1 MGLNRQRKL
10 YRLYDKMKRHIYNKV
25 ISVAMLASGLAFTA
39 CQDDDFVQYT
49 AFEVGEEIR
58 FCASAAQDG
67 SATTRTVYGETGTIE
82 GVDYIAL
89 NWEVG
94 DKMEIVSPQ
103 AALSGGTGKAVYA
116 IDDSNISEGFNG
128 ETEGHSNAS
137 MLKKEGESGLQWG
150 VGYTKDVDGSGA
162 IDAKLEE
169 GWHDFYALYPS
180 SNSFASETEGHIS
193 LDLLQVNDVV
203 RPTATGYMP
212 IVQKPDVKKGDG
224 DGISIDESDGK
235 TTYTIHPDMRY
246 AYMVATTQTSRYK
259 EVNEEDPPIQLEFR
273 PVTTAL
279 QFEITA
285 NEISVTNGSELTI
298 TSIQLTTAPGVTKN
312 ICGYFTCDYLSGQMY
327 AQNENETYN
336 RIYLDLDG
344 ATESITLK
352 EGDKCD
358 VTFFVLPTQ
367 DFNAGDLQLQ
377 IFFTLKGS
385 PQVRTATINRPL
397 AKMKKYHFKN
407 LLMPKFETKVSG
419 STWFSALDNQ
429 VLLSQ
434 VSIPVAGNVFA
445 NNQYVDGS
453 LVQQTA
459 DYETLWNMGVRGF
472 EFVNRSRVIDNAV
485 SIEYNIGDEYFVC
498 AEDVLNGTPTFHEA
512 FNTLVGKYYENEQT
526 KQEALVILCTY
537 QPGQV
542 GGKYDGYDP
551 QRYVYNLLNY
561 LNLYVTE
568 GSDYFNEY
576 GITKDHFVQINS
588 HSTVADI
595 KGKIAIIIRPGDD
608 DRWDSSTSGTNT
620 AAIKLT
626 TSAGNDWSNNVV
638 LIQDWGTAYDVW
650 DRRYEGF
657 ARESTFETEYVKGAR
672 PQVENYLWGISKNGN
687 DDSFTSFG
695 FSGNNDFC
703 NGVAGTSFDT
713 VVKPK
718 AFNEFQF
725 KHAVTGGSFA
735 NAYVQEWCRVVE
747 KNTGYWYTGESGSVG
762 TFITGGSV
770 TGYLV
775 VNWPESLSEKKEA
788 IKDLFEHSV
797 DRVEGENNIYIN
809 VLSGYYVSKDYNKSY
824 LPFKKTFSSQVRN
837 VSFGDE
843 VVDITP
849 SGQGKGGD
857 FVGLAY
863 DLNKYT
869 YNLLSATPGSN
880 TAGALSKQGPWGLVV
895 MDHIG
900 NTAGGTDDKSID
912 LVNLIMMNNF
922 KFPLMTEG
930 DGDGNGGTPNPPATR
945 DVAVS
950 FSNDPA
956 DPSGAIY

>member
-1 MGLNRQRKL
+1 M
-10 YRLYDKMKRHIYNKV
+10 

-39 CQDDDFVQYT
+39 CQDDEFVQYT

-82 GVDYIAL
+82 GVEYIAL

-103 AALSGGTGKAVYA
+103 AALSGGTAKAVYA
-116 IDDSNISEGFNG
+116 IDEKASISEGFNN
-128 ETEGHSNAS
+128 ETAGHSNAS

-150 VGYTKDVDGSGA
+150 VGYTKDVDESGA
-162 IDAKLEE
+162 IDDKLEE

-180 SNSFASETEGHIS
+180 SNSFTSEAEGHIS
-193 LDLLQVNDVV
+193 LDLLQVNDEV

-212 IVQKPDVKKGDG
+212 IVQKPNVKKGDG

-259 EVNEEDPPIQLEFR
+259 EVNEEDPPIQLEFK

-285 NEISVTNGSELTI
+285 NTISDDNGSELTI
-298 TSIQLTTAPGVTKN
+298 TSIQLTTDSVKKN

-327 AQNENETYN
+327 AQNDDETYN
-336 RIYLDLDG
+336 RIYLDLSG
-344 ATESITLK
+344 AKKPITLK
-352 EGDKCD
+352 KDDKCD

-377 IFFTLKGS
+377 IFFTLNGS

-397 AKMKKYHFKN
+397 VKMKKYHFKN
-407 LLMPKFETKVSG
+407 LLMPPFTTKVTG
-419 STWFSALDNQ
+419 STWFSALDNKA
-429 VLLSQ
+429 LLSQ

-453 LVQQTA
+453 LVQQVA

-472 EFVNRSRVIDNAV
+472 EFVNRSRRDESKNPLTSNDY
-485 SIEYNIGDEYFVC
+485 SIAEEHFVC
-498 AEDVLNGTPTFHEA
+498 AEDVLSGSPTFHTA
-512 FNTLVGKYYENEQT
+512 FNTLVSKYYENEQT
-526 KQEALVILCTY
+526 QKEALVILCTY
-537 QPGQV
+537 QPGTVKNTNGTNV
-542 GGKYDGYDP
+542 GYDGYDP

-561 LNLYVTE
+561 LR
-568 GSDYFNEY
+568 DYTTPGNDYSNTF
-576 GITKDHFVQINS
+576 GITKDDFVQINS
-588 HSTVADI
+588 TSTVEDI
-595 KGKIAIIIRPGDD
+595 RGKIAIIIRPGDD
-608 DRWDSSTSGTNT
+608 DRWDKDSQGASTDD
-620 AAIKLT
+620 IVLK
-626 TSAGNDWSNNVV
+626 TSDSKQDWGENVV

-650 DRRYEGF
+650 DRRYDGF
-657 ARESTFETEYVKGAR
+657 ARESTFETQYLIPESERR
-672 PQVENYLWGISKNGN
+672 PQVENYLWGISKEGK
-687 DDSFTSFG
+687 DGAFTSFG
-695 FSGNNDFC
+695 YSGNNDF
-703 NGVAGTSFDT
+703 NNQVEGETFDNA
-713 VVKPK
+713 VKTK
-718 AFNEFQF
+718 AFSEFQF
-725 KHAVTGGSFA
+725 KHNVTGGEFD
-735 NAYVQEWCRVVE
+735 NAYVQEWCRVVKE
-747 KNTGYWYTGESGSVG
+747 NTDYWYTGLSGSVG
-762 TFITGGSV
+762 VSFLGTSV

-797 DRVEGENNIYIN
+797 NRVEGENNIYIN
-809 VLSGYYVSKDYNKSY
+809 VLSGYYVSKSYNKSY
-824 LPFKKTFSSQVRN
+824 LPFKFDFSGQVRTGGIIGN
-837 VSFGDE
+837 S
-843 VVDITP
+843 ITVKP
-849 SGQGKGGD
+849 DGQGKGGD

-863 DLNKYT
+863 DLNEYT
-869 YNLLSATPGSN
+869 YNLLSATPGPN

-900 NTAGGTDDKSID
+900 NTAGGTNDKSID

-922 KFPLMTEG
+922 KFPLMVAPDDDNTGGG
-930 DGDGNGGTPNPPATR
+930 DTPNPPATR

-950 FSNDPA
+950 FSNEPA
-956 DPSGAIY
+956 NPSGAIY

>member
-1 MGLNRQRKL
+1 
-10 YRLYDKMKRHIYNKV
+10 
-25 ISVAMLASGLAFTA
+25 MLASGLAFTA
-39 CQDDDFVQYT
+39 CQDEDVVEYT

-67 SATTRTVYGETGTIE
+67 SATTRTVYGETGTIGDVE
-82 GVDYIAL
+82 YIAL

-116 IDDSNISEGFNG
+116 IDDPNISEGFNG
-128 ETEGHSNAS
+128 ETKGHSNAS

-150 VGYTKDVDGSGA
+150 VGYTKDVDKSGA
-162 IDAKLEE
+162 IDDKLEE

-180 SNSFASETEGHIS
+180 SNSFTSGDEGQIA
-193 LDLLQVNDVV
+193 LDLLQVNDEV

-212 IVQKPDVKKGDG
+212 IVQKPNVKKGDG
-224 DGISIDESDGK
+224 DGISKVVSEDGK
-235 TTYTIHPDMRY
+235 NTTTYTIHPDMRY

-259 EVNEEDPPIQLEFR
+259 KVDVEDPPIQLEFK

-298 TSIQLTTAPGVTKN
+298 TSIQLTTAPDVTKN

-327 AQNENETYN
+327 AQNDEATYN
-336 RIYLDLDG
+336 RIYLDISG
-344 ATESITLK
+344 AKKPITLK
-352 EGDKCD
+352 QGDKCD

-385 PQVRTATINRPL
+385 PQVRTATINKPL
-397 AKMKKYHFKN
+397 YKMKKYHFKN
-407 LLMPKFETKVSG
+407 LLMPPFTTKVTG

-429 VLLSQ
+429 ALLSQ

-445 NNQYVDGS
+445 NSRYVDGS
-453 LVQQTA
+453 LVQQVA

-472 EFVNRSRVIDNAV
+472 EFVNRSRRDESKNPKISNDY
-485 SIEYNIGDEYFVC
+485 SIAEEHFVC
-498 AEDVLNGTPTFHEA
+498 AEDVLSGTPTFHTA
-512 FNTLVGKYYENEQT
+512 FNTLVSKYYENEQT

-537 QPGQV
+537 QPGTD
-542 GGKYDGYDP
+542 GSGYDGYDP

-608 DRWDSSTSGTNT
+608 DRWDSETSGTNT

-650 DRRYEGF
+650 DRRYDGF
-657 ARESTFETEYVKGAR
+657 ARESTFETEYVDGAR
-672 PQVENYLWGISKNGN
+672 PQVENYLWGISTKGE
-687 DDSFTSFG
+687 DAFTSFG
-695 FSGNNDFC
+695 YSGNNDF
-703 NGVAGTSFDT
+703 NNQVAGATFDNA
-713 VVKPK
+713 VKTK
-718 AFNEFQF
+718 AFSEFQF
-725 KHAVTGGSFA
+725 KHGVTGGEFD
-735 NAYVQEWCRVVE
+735 NAYVQEWCRVVKE
-747 KNTGYWYTGESGSVG
+747 NTGYWYTGLYDGVG
-762 TFITGGSV
+762 LAPRV
-770 TGYLV
+770 NGYLV

-797 DRVEGENNIYIN
+797 NRVEGENNIYIN
-809 VLSGYYVSKDYNKSY
+809 VLSGYYVSKSYNKSY
-824 LPFKKTFSSQVRN
+824 LPFKFEFSGQVKSGGLLGN
-837 VSFGDE
+837 S
-843 VVDITP
+843 ITIGKNQGL

-857 FVGLAY
+857 FAGLAF
-863 DLNKYT
+863 DLNEYT
-869 YNLLSATPGSN
+869 YDLLSASPGPGN
-880 TAGALSKQGPWGLVV
+880 AGALSKQGPWGLVV

-900 NTAGGTDDKSID
+900 STTTNDKSVD

-922 KFPLMTEG
+922 KFPLMVAPDDDNTGGG
-930 DGDGNGGTPNPPATR
+930 DTPNPPATT
-945 DVAVS
+945 DAAVS
-950 FSNDPA
+950 FSNEPA
-956 DPSGAIY
+956 SAEGAIY

>member
-1 MGLNRQRKL
+1 
-10 YRLYDKMKRHIYNKV
+10 MKRHIYNKV

-67 SATTRTVYGETGTIE
+67 SATTRTVYGETGTIG
-82 GVDYIAL
+82 GVEYIAL

-116 IDDSNISEGFNG
+116 IDDPNISEGFNG

-150 VGYTKDVDGSGA
+150 VGYTKDVNGSGA

-180 SNSFASETEGHIS
+180 SNSFTSEAEGHVA
-193 LDLLQVNDVV
+193 LDLIQVNDEV

-212 IVQKPDVKKGDG
+212 IVQKPNVKKGDG
-224 DGISIDESDGK
+224 DGISEEVSEDGK
-235 TTYTIHPDMRY
+235 NTIYTIHPDMRY

-259 EVNEEDPPIQLEFR
+259 EVNEDDPPIQLEFK

-285 NEISVTNGSELTI
+285 NEIDEINGSELTI

-327 AQNENETYN
+327 AQNDNETYN
-336 RIYLDLDG
+336 RIYLDISG
-344 ATESITLK
+344 AKKPITLK
-352 EGDKCD
+352 RGDKCD

-367 DFNAGDLQLQ
+367 DFKAGDLQLQ
-377 IFFTLKGS
+377 IFFTLNGS

-397 AKMKKYHFKN
+397 VKMKKYHFKD
-407 LLMPKFETKVSG
+407 LQMPPFTTKVTG

-429 VLLSQ
+429 ALLSQ

-445 NNQYVDGS
+445 NNQYVDGA
-453 LVQQTA
+453 LVQQVA
-459 DYETLWNMGVRGF
+459 DYEALWDMGVRGF
-472 EFVNRSRVIDNAV
+472 EFVNRSRRDESKNPKISNDY
-485 SIEYNIGDEYFVC
+485 SIAEEHFVC
-498 AEDVLNGTPTFHEA
+498 AEDVLSGTPTFHTA
-512 FNTLVGKYYENEQT
+512 FNTLVSKYYENKQT
-526 KQEALVILCTY
+526 MQEALVILCTY
-537 QPGQV
+537 LPGTAKTTNGDNV
-542 GGKYDGYDP
+542 GYDGYDP

-561 LNLYVTE
+561 LR
-568 GSDYFNEY
+568 DYTTPGNDYYNTF

-588 HSTVADI
+588 HSIVADI

-650 DRRYEGF
+650 DRRYDGF

-687 DDSFTSFG
+687 DSFTPFG
-695 FSGNNDFC
+695 FTGNNDFC

-713 VVKPK
+713 EVKPK
-718 AFNEFQF
+718 ALDEFQF

-735 NAYVQEWCRVVE
+735 NAYVQEWCRVVKE
-747 KNTGYWYTGESGSVG
+747 NTGYWSTGLNGYVG
-762 TFITGGSV
+762 TILTGGSV
-770 TGYLV
+770 TGHLV

-797 DRVEGENNIYIN
+797 NRVEGENNIYIN

-824 LPFKKTFSSQVRN
+824 LPFKKTFSSQVRD
-837 VSFGDE
+837 VTIGDE

-863 DLNKYT
+863 DLNEYT
-869 YNLLSATPGSN
+869 YNLLSATPGPN

-900 NTAGGTDDKSID
+900 NTAGGTNDKSID

-922 KFPLMTEG
+922 KFPLITEG
-930 DGDGNGGTPNPPATR
+930 DGDSNGDTPNPPATT
-945 DVAVS
+945 DAAVS
-950 FSNDPA
+950 FSNEPA
-956 DPSGAIY
+956 NPSGAIH

>member
-1 MGLNRQRKL
+1 M
-10 YRLYDKMKRHIYNKV
+10 

-39 CQDDDFVQYT
+39 CQDDEFVQYT
-49 AFEVGEEIR
+49 AFEVGDEIR

-67 SATTRTVYGETGTIE
+67 SATTRTVYGATGTK
-82 GVDYIAL
+82 GDTVLIAL

-116 IDDSNISEGFNG
+116 IADPNISEGFVGND
-128 ETEGHSNAS
+128 TVGHSNAS
-137 MLKKEGESGLQWG
+137 MLKKEGESALQWG
-150 VGYTKDVDGSGA
+150 VGYTKDVNEDGA
-162 IDAKLEE
+162 IDEFEE
-169 GWHDFYALYPS
+169 GLHDFYALYPS
-180 SNSFASETEGHIS
+180 SNSFASDAEGNIK
-193 LDLLQVNDVV
+193 LELIQVNDEV

-212 IVQKPDVKKGDG
+212 IVQKPNVKKGDG
-224 DGISIDESDGK
+224 DGISKEEVVSEDGK
-235 TTYTIHPDMRY
+235 NTIYTIHPDMRY

-259 EVNEEDPPIQLEFR
+259 KVNEADPPIQLEFK

-285 NEISVTNGSELTI
+285 NEIDKINGSELTI
-298 TSIQLTTAPGVTKN
+298 TSIQLTTAPNVTKN

-327 AQNENETYN
+327 AQNGDETYN
-336 RIYLDLDG
+336 RIYLDLSD
-344 ATESITLK
+344 AKEPITLK
-352 EGDKCD
+352 QGDKCD

-367 DFNAGDLQLQ
+367 DFIAGDLQLQ

-397 AKMKKYHFKN
+397 YKMKKYHFKN
-407 LLMPKFETKVSG
+407 LLMPPFTTKVTG

-429 VLLSQ
+429 ALLSQ

-445 NNQYVDGS
+445 NSQYVDGS
-453 LVQQTA
+453 LVQQVA
-459 DYETLWNMGVRGF
+459 DYETLWDMGVRGF
-472 EFVNRSRVIDNAV
+472 EFVNRSRVINNAT
-485 SIEYNIGDEYFVC
+485 SIEYNIGEEYFVC
-498 AEDVLNGTPTFHEA
+498 AEDVLSSTPTFHTA
-512 FNTLVGKYYENEQT
+512 FNTLVSKYYENEQT

-608 DRWDSSTSGTNT
+608 DRWDSKTSGTNT
-620 AAIKLT
+620 ASIKLT
-626 TSAGNDWSNNVV
+626 TSAGIDWSNNVV

-650 DRRYEGF
+650 DRRYDGF
-657 ARESTFETEYVKGAR
+657 ARESTFETEYVKGPR
-672 PQVENYLWGISKNGN
+672 PQVENYLWGISKKGE
-687 DDSFTSFG
+687 DAFTSFG
-695 FSGNNDFC
+695 FSENNDF
-703 NGVAGTSFDT
+703 NNQVAEATFDNA
-713 VVKPK
+713 VKTK
-718 AFNEFQF
+718 AFDEFQF
-725 KHAVTGGSFA
+725 KHGVTGGEFD
-735 NAYVQEWCRVVE
+735 NAYVQEWCRVVK
-747 KNTGYWYTGESGSVG
+747 KNTDYWYTGLSGSIGVSFLG
-762 TFITGGSV
+762 TSV

-775 VNWPESLSEKKEA
+775 VNWPESLSEKKAA

-797 DRVEGENNIYIN
+797 KRVEGENNIYIN

-824 LPFKKTFSSQVRN
+824 LPFKKEFSGQVRTGGIIGN
-837 VSFGDE
+837 S
-843 VVDITP
+843 ITVEP

-857 FVGLAY
+857 FAGLAF

-869 YNLLSATPGSN
+869 YDLLSATPG
-880 TAGALSKQGPWGLVV
+880 TDGALSKQGPWGLVM

-900 NTAGGTDDKSID
+900 STTTDDKSVD

-922 KFPLMTEG
+922 KFPLMVESDDDNTG
-930 DGDGNGGTPNPPATR
+930 GGNTPNPPATR

>member
-1 MGLNRQRKL
+1 M
-10 YRLYDKMKRHIYNKV
+10 
-25 ISVAMLASGLAFTA
+25 SVAVLASGLAFTA

-67 SATTRTVYGETGTIE
+67 SATTRTVYGATGTINDT
-82 GVDYIAL
+82 VYIAL

-116 IDDSNISEGFNG
+116 IDDPNISEGFNG
-128 ETEGHSNAS
+128 ETKGHSNAS

-150 VGYTKDVDGSGA
+150 VGYTKDVDKSGA
-162 IDAKLEE
+162 IDAKIEE

-180 SNSFASETEGHIS
+180 SNSFTSEAEGQIA
-193 LDLLQVNDVV
+193 LDLLQVNDEV

-224 DGISIDESDGK
+224 DGISEGVSEDGK
-235 TTYTIHPDMRY
+235 NTIYTIHPDMRY

-259 EVNEEDPPIQLEFR
+259 KVDEEDPPIQLEFK

-285 NEISVTNGSELTI
+285 NEIDEINGSELTI
-298 TSIQLTTAPGVTKN
+298 TSIQLTTAPNVTKN

-327 AQNENETYN
+327 AQNDNETYN
-336 RIYLDLDG
+336 RIYLDISG
-344 ATESITLK
+344 AKKPITLK
-352 EGDKCD
+352 QDDKCD

-377 IFFTLKGS
+377 IFFTLNGS

-397 AKMKKYHFKN
+397 YKMKKYHFKN
-407 LLMPKFETKVSG
+407 LLMPPFATKVTG

-429 VLLSQ
+429 ALLSQ

-445 NNQYVDGS
+445 NIEYVEGS
-453 LVQQTA
+453 LVQQVA
-459 DYETLWNMGVRGF
+459 DYETLWDMGVRGF
-472 EFVNRSRVIDNAV
+472 EFVNRSRRDESKNPKISNDY
-485 SIEYNIGDEYFVC
+485 SIAEEHFVC
-498 AEDVLNGTPTFHEA
+498 AEDVLSGTPTFHTA
-512 FNTLVGKYYENEQT
+512 FNTLVSKYYENEQT
-526 KQEALVILCTY
+526 KQETLIILCTY
-537 QPGQV
+537 QPGTD
-542 GGKYDGYDP
+542 GSGYDGYDP

-561 LNLYVTE
+561 LR
-568 GSDYFNEY
+568 DYTTPGNDY
-576 GITKDHFVQINS
+576 SNTLGITKGHFVQIS
-588 HSTVADI
+588 SASTVKDI

-608 DRWDSSTSGTNT
+608 DRWDSKTSGTNT
-620 AAIKLT
+620 AAIELT
-626 TSAGNDWSNNVV
+626 TSAGNDWSDNVV

-650 DRRYEGF
+650 DRRFDGF
-657 ARESTFETEYVKGAR
+657 ARESTFETEYVKGDR
-672 PQVENYLWGISKNGN
+672 PQVENYLWGLSKNKN
-687 DDSFTSFG
+687 DDSFTPFG

-703 NGVAGTSFDT
+703 NGVADASFDT
-713 VVKPK
+713 EVKPK
-718 AFNEFQF
+718 AFKEFQF

-735 NAYVQEWCRVVE
+735 NAYVQEWCRVVK
-747 KNTGYWYTGESGSVG
+747 KNTGYWYTGQSGSVG
-762 TFITGGSV
+762 TGLTGGSV

-788 IKDLFEHSV
+788 IKDLFEYSV
-797 DRVEGENNIYIN
+797 NRVEGENNIYIN

-824 LPFKKTFSSQVRN
+824 LPFKKTFSSQVRD
-837 VSFGDE
+837 VIIGDE

-857 FVGLAY
+857 FVGLAH
-863 DLNKYT
+863 DLNEYT

-900 NTAGGTDDKSID
+900 NTAGGTDDKSVD

-922 KFPLMTEG
+922 KFPLMVAPDDDNTGGG
-930 DGDGNGGTPNPPATR
+930 DTPNTPATT
-945 DVAVS
+945 DAAVS
-950 FSNDPA
+950 FSNEPA
-956 DPSGAIY
+956 SAEGAIH